1 MAEGLTDVLTRVQT
15 SKGLVVYCYMSIK
28 NFKALFQYPSY
39 MHTSE
44 GDQHSQERY
53 ISSYD

>member
-1 MAEGLTDVLTRVQT
+1 MVEGLTDVLTRIQK

-28 NFKALFQYPSY
+28 NFKALFQYPSL